1 MIDRSIGGV
10 NLQLGQTIGLPG
22 QVQGPLQ
29 GQAQEVSQDG
39 PQGTAVGEDQG
50 RLLTFQSALK
60 GQEGPAGAA
69 GEGLPAGRRGEGRV
83 GEEGVGPLDLT
94 PGHALPLA
102 EGLLPQLRQHQ
113 AGQAQIQ
120 GVKPRPLEIDRTGLF
135 TAFLLTALGVP
146 RETVFADYLL
156 SNEYILGSELY
167 REAVR
172 GAQEQFGA
180 GVIRDD
186 TLKPVLGVE
195 PAYLEAAFEAI
206 GKRYPS
212 FESYADSELGISAA
226 DVEQLRAELIDRTF
240 WCHKTQNCLGPDGK
254 VADEYECNETRGCY
268 KPL

>member
-1 MIDRSIGGV
+1 MQRRISLHGCVNFRDLGGY
-10 NLQLGQTIGLPG
+10 
-22 QVQGPLQ
+22 
-29 GQAQEVSQDG
+29 
-39 PQGTAVGEDQG
+39 
-50 RLLTFQSALK
+50 
-60 GQEGPAGAA
+60 PAGGGKAVKWGKLYRSDSLA
-69 GEGLPAGRRGEGRV
+69 R
-83 GEEGVGPLDLT
+83 LT
-94 PGHALPLA
+94 PADFDALARHGIRTVCDFRSDLERAKSPTVWSGAAPKIVVLPIGPDPSEAPIREVLLKDPGAEPLRRYMLRAYTALPFLA
-102 EGLLPQLRQHQ
+102 APHYREAFRLIRNGSLPVLVHCTV
-113 AGQAQIQ
+113 G
-120 GVKPRPLEIDRTGLF
+120 KDRTGLF

-226 DVEQLRAELIDRTF
+226 DVEQLRAELI
-240 WCHKTQNCLGPDGK
+240 
-254 VADEYECNETRGCY
+254 E
-268 KPL
+268 